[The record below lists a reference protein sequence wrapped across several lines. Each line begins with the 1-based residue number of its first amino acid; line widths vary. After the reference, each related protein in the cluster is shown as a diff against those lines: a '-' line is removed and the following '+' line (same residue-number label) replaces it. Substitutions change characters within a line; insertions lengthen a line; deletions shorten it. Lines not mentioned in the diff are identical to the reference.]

1 MSTSD
6 TLPKSIRYCIIGA
19 GIHGLST
26 AWHLARELKAR
37 GTGDGSDIVVIEKSE
52 AGAGPSGIACGVVRN
67 NYFQPAMRELMA
79 HSVEIWEAN
88 AEAFEYHPVGYLQIS
103 YDEMRDDVATIHEQ
117 QQAIGYESVFIDG
130 EAETH
135 AYMKGIFD
143 DWRATGVTSVLHEK
157 KGGYA
162 HNMATVNGLLAK
174 VEAEG
179 VSVVAGTLV
188 TELVVDGGAV
198 THVVTRQGT
207 ESATIAVD
215 HVVAAAGPWVPKL
228 WEMLDL
234 PDTTDIVVGDR
245 TFTEPTWKFW
255 ALQEGTLGVDPGY
268 LMNNDGDMPPVVH
281 VDADATLC
289 DEDGNVLV
297 EGKWGIYYKPDFN
310 FGGVQGGYMP
320 YRVEKPWR
328 EVAIDPYGPASPDFI
343 VGEDFRAI
351 WAAAL
356 SHCQQRFEGKASLMS
371 HAPSGGIGAFTP
383 DSFPVFDTFCDN
395 VYVIADS
402 NHGFK
407 MVGVGAL
414 VARELCGDTQ
424 GLLEP
429 FRYSR
434 YALGKL
440 HPESNSP
447 YPWS

>member
-79 HSVEIWEAN
+79 HSVEVWEAN

-103 YDEMRDDVATIHEQ
+103 YDEMRDDVVTIHEQ

-179 VSVVAGTLV
+179 VSVVGGTLV
-188 TELVVDGGAV
+188 TELLVDGGAV

-343 VGEDFRAI
+343 VGADFRAV

-356 SHCQQRFEGKASLMS
+356 SHCQERFEGKASLMS
-371 HAPSGGIGAFTP
+371 YAPSGGIGAFTP

>member
-37 GTGDGSDIVVIEKSE
+37 GTGDGSDVVVIEKSE

-67 NYFQPAMRELMA
+67 NNFQPAMRELMA
-79 HSVEIWEAN
+79 HSVEVWEAN

-103 YDEMRDDVATIHEQ
+103 YDEMRDDVVTIHEQ

-343 VGEDFRAI
+343 VGEDFRAV

-356 SHCQQRFEGKASLMS
+356 SHCQERFEGKASLMS

>member
-37 GTGDGSDIVVIEKSE
+37 GTGDGSDVVVIEKSE

-79 HSVEIWEAN
+79 HSVEVWEAN

-103 YDEMRDDVATIHEQ
+103 YDEMRDDVVTIHEQ

-179 VSVVAGTLV
+179 VSVVVGTLV
-188 TELVVDGGAV
+188 TELLVDGGAV

-215 HVVAAAGPWVPKL
+215 QVVAAAGPWVPKL

-343 VGEDFRAI
+343 VGEDFRAV

-356 SHCQQRFEGKASLMS
+356 SHCQERFEGKASLMS

>member
-37 GTGDGSDIVVIEKSE
+37 GTGDGSDVVVIEKSE

-79 HSVEIWEAN
+79 HSVEVWEAN

-103 YDEMRDDVATIHEQ
+103 YDEMRDDVVTIHEQ

-179 VSVVAGTLV
+179 VSVVVGTLV
-188 TELVVDGGAV
+188 TELLVDGGAV

-343 VGEDFRAI
+343 VGEDFRAV

-356 SHCQQRFEGKASLMS
+356 SHCQERFEGKASLMS

>member
-37 GTGDGSDIVVIEKSE
+37 GTGDGNDIVVIEKSE

-79 HSVEIWEAN
+79 HSVEVWEAN

-343 VGEDFRAI
+343 VGEDFRAV

-356 SHCQQRFEGKASLMS
+356 SHCQERFEGKASLMS

>member
-37 GTGDGSDIVVIEKSE
+37 GTGDGRDIVVIEKSD

-79 HSVEIWEAN
+79 HSVEVWEAN

-103 YDEMRDDVATIHEQ
+103 YDEMRDDVVTIHEQ

-179 VSVVAGTLV
+179 VSVAVGTLV
-188 TELVVDGGAV
+188 TELLVDGGAV

-343 VGEDFRAI
+343 VGEDFRAV

-356 SHCQQRFEGKASLMS
+356 SHCQERFEGKASLMS

>member
-37 GTGDGSDIVVIEKSE
+37 GTGDGNDIVVIEKSE

-79 HSVEIWEAN
+79 HSVEVWEAN

-198 THVVTRQGT
+198 THVVTRRGA

-343 VGEDFRAI
+343 VGEDFRAV

-356 SHCQQRFEGKASLMS
+356 SHCQERFEGKASLMS

>member
-37 GTGDGSDIVVIEKSE
+37 GTGDGSDVVVIEKSE

-79 HSVEIWEAN
+79 HSVEVWEAN

-343 VGEDFRAI
+343 VGEDFRAV

-356 SHCQQRFEGKASLMS
+356 SHCQERFEGKASLMS

>member
-1 MSTSD
+1 LSTPNE
-6 TLPKSIRYCIIGA
+6 LPESIRYCIIGA

-79 HSVEIWEAN
+79 HSVEVWEAN

-103 YDEMRDDVATIHEQ
+103 YDEMRDDVQTIHEQ

-135 AYMKGIFD
+135 AYMKEIFD
-143 DWRATGVTSVLHEK
+143 DWRATGVSSVLHEK

-174 VEAEG
+174 VQAEG
-179 VSVVAGTLV
+179 VNVVSGTLV
-188 TELVVDGGAV
+188 AELVVDGGAV
-198 THVVTRQGT
+198 THLVTRRGT
-207 ESATIAVD
+207 ESSTIAVD
-215 HVVAAAGPWVPKL
+215 QVIAAAGPWVPKL

-234 PDTTDIVVGDR
+234 PDTTDVVAGG
-245 TFTEPTWKFW
+245 TTHTVPTWKFW
-255 ALQEGTLGVDPGY
+255 ALQEGTLDVDPGY
-268 LMNNDGDMPPVVH
+268 LMNNDGNMPPVVH
-281 VDADATLC
+281 VDADATLH

-320 YRVEKPWR
+320 YPVEKPWR
-328 EVAIDPYGPASPDFI
+328 DVAIDPYGPASPDFV
-343 VGEDFRAI
+343 VGEDFRAV

-356 SHCQQRFEGKASLMS
+356 SHCQERFEGKASLMS

-414 VARELCGDTQ
+414 VAKELVGDVQ

>member
-6 TLPKSIRYCIIGA
+6 TLPESIRYCIIGA

-37 GTGDGSDIVVIEKSE
+37 GTGDGNDIVVIEKSE

-343 VGEDFRAI
+343 VGEDFRAV

-356 SHCQQRFEGKASLMS
+356 SHCQERFEGKASLMS

>member
-6 TLPKSIRYCIIGA
+6 TLPKAIRYCIIGA

-343 VGEDFRAI
+343 VGEDFRAV

-356 SHCQQRFEGKASLMS
+356 SHCQERFEGKASLMS

>member
-356 SHCQQRFEGKASLMS
+356 SHCQERFEGKASLMS

>member
-26 AWHLARELKAR
+26 AWHLARELKVR

-198 THVVTRQGT
+198 THVVTRRGA

-343 VGEDFRAI
+343 VGEDFRAV

-356 SHCQQRFEGKASLMS
+356 SHCQERFEGKASLMS

>member
-1 MSTSD
+1 MTNPG
-6 TLPKSIRYCIIGA
+6 TLPESIRYCVVGA

-37 GTGDGSDIVVIEKSE
+37 GTGSGDDIVVIEKSA
-52 AGAGPSGIACGVVRN
+52 AGSGPSGIACGVVRN

-79 HSVEIWEAN
+79 HSVEVWDAN

-103 YDEMRDDVATIHEQ
+103 YDEMRDDVLTIHEQ
-117 QQAIGYESVFIDG
+117 QKDIGYESEFIDG

-143 DWRATGVTSVLHEK
+143 DWRATGVSSVLHEK

-343 VGEDFRAI
+343 VGEDFRAV

-356 SHCQQRFEGKASLMS
+356 SHCQERFEGKASLMS

>member
-37 GTGDGSDIVVIEKSE
+37 GTGDGSDVVVIEKSE

-79 HSVEIWEAN
+79 HSVEVWEAN

-103 YDEMRDDVATIHEQ
+103 YDEMRDDVVTIHEQ

-343 VGEDFRAI
+343 VGEDFRAV

-356 SHCQQRFEGKASLMS
+356 SHCQERFEGKASLMS

>member
-198 THVVTRQGT
+198 THVVTRRGA

-234 PDTTDIVVGDR
+234 PDTPAIVVGDR
-245 TFTEPTWKFW
+245 PCPAPTWKFW

-343 VGEDFRAI
+343 VGEDFRAV

-356 SHCQQRFEGKASLMS
+356 SHCQERFEGKASLMS

>member
-1 MSTSD
+1 MNASQVPESV
-6 TLPKSIRYCIIGA
+6 RYCIIGA

-37 GTGDGSDIVVIEKSE
+37 GSGDGSDILVIEKSE

-79 HSVEIWEAN
+79 HSVHVWESDPD
-88 AEAFEYHPVGYLQIS
+88 AFEYHPVGYLQIS
-103 YDEMRDDVATIHEQ
+103 YDEMRADVATIAEQ
-117 QQAIGYESVFIDG
+117 QAAIGYESVFVEG
-130 EAETH
+130 EQETFN
-135 AYMKGIFD
+135 YMKGIFD
-143 DWRATGVTSVLHEK
+143 DWRCTGVTSVLHEK

-162 HNMATVNGLLAK
+162 HNMATVNALLAK

-179 VSVVAGTLV
+179 VSVVIGTLV

-207 ESATIAVD
+207 VSARIAVD

-343 VGEDFRAI
+343 VGEDFRAV

-356 SHCQQRFEGKASLMS
+356 SHCQERFEGKASLMS